1 MAVGKASLKRA
12 SAANAKNTSGAEK
25 AVETLVLTPM
35 NADELQAKFL
45 SEKLTEEMEKSN
57 QPVRLKDTMPSF
69 LL

>member
-1 MAVGKASLKRA
+1 MAVGKASIKRA
-12 SAANAKNTSGAEK
+12 SAASAKK
-25 AVETLVLTPM
+25 AVDTLVLTPM

-45 SEKLTEEMEKSN
+45 SEKMTEEMEKSN